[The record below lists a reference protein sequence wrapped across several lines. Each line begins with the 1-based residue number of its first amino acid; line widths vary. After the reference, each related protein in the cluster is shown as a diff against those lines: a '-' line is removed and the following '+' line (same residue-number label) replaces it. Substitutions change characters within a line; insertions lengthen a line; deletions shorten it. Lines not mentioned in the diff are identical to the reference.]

1 MQQQQHHRYRSV
13 PPLRSTHSLVVS
25 HKDERG
31 HRANSFLAIDLN
43 ELTELRARSRTFNGA
58 YRRSALA
65 NLGYAITVLR
75 LFDRDALVDTRSF
88 VPTRCAEQVGILF
101 LVLSALLFGVA
112 YVRARH
118 SRHDFAD
125 RSPGE
130 MAALYRQAI
139 PTKGQEQAREFGRPF
154 VTAGL
159 DALVVALIVFAV
171 EVVLLVLILQI

>member
-1 MQQQQHHRYRSV
+1 MQQQQHHRY
-13 PPLRSTHSLVVS
+13 
-25 HKDERG
+25 
-31 HRANSFLAIDLN
+31 RANSFLAIDLN

-75 LFDRDALVDTRSF
+75 LFDVRF
-88 VPTRCAEQVGILF
+88 FKIGILF
-101 LVLSALLFGVA
+101 LVLSALLIGVA
-112 YVRARH
+112 YVRGRH

-125 RSPGE
+125 RSPEE

-159 DALVVALIVFAV
+159 DVLVVALIVFAV
-171 EVVLLVLILQI
+171 EVVLLALILQV